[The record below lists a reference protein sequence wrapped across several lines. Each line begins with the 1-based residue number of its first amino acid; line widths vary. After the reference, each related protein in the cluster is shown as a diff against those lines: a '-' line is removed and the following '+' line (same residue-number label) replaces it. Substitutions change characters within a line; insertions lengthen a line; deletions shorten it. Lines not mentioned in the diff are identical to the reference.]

1 MPRTG
6 GRKKGTRDRKD
17 SGLVRFLED
26 RGVTP
31 PDEYLVSVYLDENEP
46 TSERVKAAAHL
57 MPYCRK
63 KMPVA
68 HDVVVT
74 TNPVAELLEAIT
86 SETMQVPALIDGR
99 ATSRDK

>member
-1 MPRTG
+1 MPRP
-6 GRKKGTRDRKD
+6 KGARNRAV
-17 SGLVRFLED
+17 SGLGAYIEK
-26 RGVTP
+26 RGLVP

-57 MPYCRK
+57 MPYCHK

-99 ATSRDK
+99 ATSSDE